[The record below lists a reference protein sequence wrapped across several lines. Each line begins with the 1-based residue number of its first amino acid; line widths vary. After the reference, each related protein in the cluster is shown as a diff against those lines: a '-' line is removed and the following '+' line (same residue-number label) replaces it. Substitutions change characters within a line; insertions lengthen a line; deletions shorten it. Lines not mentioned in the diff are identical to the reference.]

1 MAAAGSSFDLIHSTL
16 EGLRRSFDRYHW
28 TDEFGND
35 VDRFDDVNK
44 DWMFLRTLWESVDML
59 RNGDD
64 EADKV
69 FNLGLKIEAAAK
81 EIAQDVV
88 LIDKKKMK
96 TVWVDLQFLYD
107 YGTKTK
113 NLMAEIGEDLDQ
125 HLSGFS
131 FQLRRPSPH
140 VWFWSRFVSSVA
152 SRMGSIEPTSTDFNA
167 LASEMR
173 SLQNYLNDVL
183 CSDVDY
189 PVAAAAAAGG
199 DDVIDINA
207 SMNRVASEIVH
218 LAIHTCDYWF
228 SYRTNPGPIQEKK
241 WIKLSKFA
249 VDLQHEIDPTN
260 PKFMEFHLHFLIAL
274 YKTGQHQ
281 VKFCRKFCNYVATK
295 SGAEQV
301 LDEVSWLVK
310 FLVSSKLEEEDQFL
324 PIFFAEIHA
333 VLVVMA
339 SVFKKQRDEC
349 PKTLHSELV
358 MMICLLQTELF
369 LTEIALPKIKN
380 STFQIEDQ
388 LDQMKDQVCQKLG
401 KVRRY
406 SKNLPSG
413 KAEYGNKILALIEQL
428 YYSVASLCRSFK
440 AKKINKSTVK
450 NSILLL
456 LLNIVILKAESLN
469 KSSNAANF
477 LVYRKGQI
485 ALLEQ
490 LNLFTLLSNHLMT
503 VDMDMFFSQTEIFT
517 TGMMTEGNKNMILSS
532 LELLDKVKRIKAKL
546 REVCPQVPL
555 SDFPKTYRPGFI
567 DFLLRNLE
575 DLLKYDPSSI
585 APVKHHIK
593 EVQLQFKSLSSIFMK
608 ASESDIS
615 ENPELKDFLNCAANI
630 AYKIEYVI
638 DLIEIDAQW
647 QHFFLVFDLLEELR
661 IVNKRA
667 SGIHLTTSDDGD
679 RDYQNLS
686 QVPLNKMAQ
695 DGIPLIKE
703 TVVDISDEEQVI
715 TDQLTKGSAR
725 LGIVSIVG
733 MPGIGK
739 TTMAWKLFN
748 CPKVLSHFHCR
759 AWCTVSQEYEKK
771 ELLLE
776 ILGGIHGLN
785 ENICQ
790 MSKED
795 LQLKLRQCLLRNKFL
810 IVMDDVWD
818 AGVWNELKISFP
830 DDANG
835 SRVLITSRHHDVA
848 LQIEPNG
855 DPHSLRLFS
864 DDESWNL
871 IVGRVFQG
879 ESCPEELLLVGKEI
893 AQKCKGLPLAVVA
906 ISGLLRRIENS
917 RESWEK
923 IAKSLIAKVMEDPKA
938 RCMEILELSY
948 KYLPGYLKPCFIYL
962 GVFLEDKDIPVSK
975 LTRFWLAEG
984 CIHDSELKSL
994 EGIAEGYLMELISR
1008 SLVEVSKRRSNGMVK
1023 SCRLHDLLRDFCQ
1036 LKARA
1041 ENFFQ
1046 LVTRFDEPYVSFPSS
1061 DFGFEFDFGHHS
1073 DPVTYEAYRLCIFL
1087 KRVHFVVSRPFGLGT
1102 RSLIFFPSA
1111 DSEPRCPYDISFI
1124 CSNFKLLRVLDFECI
1139 NLGITFPAD
1148 ISLLVHLRYLA
1159 VTGYMQTIPQSI
1171 ANLQKLETFVV
1182 KGLRGLVVLPDTI
1195 WQMARLRHL
1204 HVNMHVAF
1212 KLDDE
1217 GLEGCSQLGN
1227 LVSFSRLS
1235 LSCGEDV
1242 ESIIKRLPNLQKLR
1256 CIFFHPQ
1263 GSSKNSY
1270 QFPRLDFLTHLVSLN
1285 VFYYGSAIT
1294 REFILPSNLR
1304 KLTLSNFRL
1313 PWSHISTIGRLP
1325 NLEVLKLLLGA
1336 FEGLT
1341 WDMEEEQFK
1350 ELKFL
1355 MLDNLNVS
1363 QWNATCDHLPKLQ
1376 RLVLQ
1381 NCKDLEEIP
1390 YDFADI
1396 GTLEVIEVHWC
1407 GQSAEE
1413 SAKWIAEATGD
1424 IKVLISSS
1432 YLR

>member
-1 MAAAGSSFDLIHSTL
+1 
-16 EGLRRSFDRYHW
+16 
-28 TDEFGND
+28 
-35 VDRFDDVNK
+35 
-44 DWMFLRTLWESVDML
+44 
-59 RNGDD
+59 
-64 EADKV
+64 
-69 FNLGLKIEAAAK
+69 
-81 EIAQDVV
+81 
-88 LIDKKKMK
+88 
-96 TVWVDLQFLYD
+96 
-107 YGTKTK
+107 
-113 NLMAEIGEDLDQ
+113 
-125 HLSGFS
+125 
-131 FQLRRPSPH
+131 
-140 VWFWSRFVSSVA
+140 
-152 SRMGSIEPTSTDFNA
+152 
-167 LASEMR
+167 
-173 SLQNYLNDVL
+173 
-183 CSDVDY
+183 
-189 PVAAAAAAGG
+189 
-199 DDVIDINA
+199 
-207 SMNRVASEIVH
+207 
-218 LAIHTCDYWF
+218 
-228 SYRTNPGPIQEKK
+228 
-241 WIKLSKFA
+241 
-249 VDLQHEIDPTN
+249 
-260 PKFMEFHLHFLIAL
+260 
-274 YKTGQHQ
+274 
-281 VKFCRKFCNYVATK
+281 
-295 SGAEQV
+295 
-301 LDEVSWLVK
+301 
-310 FLVSSKLEEEDQFL
+310 
-324 PIFFAEIHA
+324 
-333 VLVVMA
+333 
-339 SVFKKQRDEC
+339 
-349 PKTLHSELV
+349 
-358 MMICLLQTELF
+358 
-369 LTEIALPKIKN
+369 
-380 STFQIEDQ
+380 
-388 LDQMKDQVCQKLG
+388 
-401 KVRRY
+401 
-406 SKNLPSG
+406 
-413 KAEYGNKILALIEQL
+413 
-428 YYSVASLCRSFK
+428 
-440 AKKINKSTVK
+440 
-450 NSILLL
+450 
-456 LLNIVILKAESLN
+456 
-469 KSSNAANF
+469 
-477 LVYRKGQI
+477 
-485 ALLEQ
+485 
-490 LNLFTLLSNHLMT
+490 
-503 VDMDMFFSQTEIFT
+503 MDMFFSQTEIFT
-517 TGMMTEGNKNMILSS
+517 TVMMTEGNKNMILSS
-532 LELLDKVKRIKAKL
+532 LELSDKVKRIKAKL
-546 REVCPQVPL
+546 REVCPQVPM

-567 DFLLRNLE
+567 DFLIRNVE

-593 EVQLQFKSLSSIFMK
+593 EVELQFKSLSSIFMK
-608 ASESDIS
+608 ASESVIS
-615 ENPELKDFLNCAANI
+615 ENPELKYFLNCVANI

-679 RDYQNLS
+679 RDYQNIS
-686 QVPLNKMAQ
+686 QVPLNKMSR
-695 DGIPLIKE
+695 DGVPLIKE

-759 AWCTVSQEYEKK
+759 AWCTVSQEYEKRD
-771 ELLLE
+771 LLLE
-776 ILGGIHGLN
+776 ILGGIHGLTD
-785 ENICQ
+785 NICQ
-790 MSKED
+790 MSNED
-795 LQLKLRQCLLRNKFL
+795 LQLKLRQCF
-810 IVMDDVWD
+810 
-818 AGVWNELKISFP
+818 
-830 DDANG
+830 
-835 SRVLITSRHHDVA
+835 RHHDVA

-879 ESCPEELLLVGKEI
+879 EGCPEELLLAGKEI

-906 ISGLLRRIENS
+906 ISGLLRRIEKN

-948 KYLPGYLKPCFIYL
+948 KHLPGYLKPCFLYL

-975 LTRFWLAEG
+975 LIRFWLAEG
-984 CIHDSELKSL
+984 FIHDCELKSL
-994 EGIAEGYLMELISR
+994 EGIAKGYLMELISR

-1046 LVTRFDEPYVSFPSS
+1046 LVTRFDEPY
-1061 DFGFEFDFGHHS
+1061 
-1073 DPVTYEAYRLCIFL
+1073 AYRLCIFL

-1124 CSNFKLLRVLDFECI
+1124 CRNFKLLRVLDFECI

-1195 WQMARLRHL
+1195 WHMARLRHL

-1217 GLEGCSQLGN
+1217 GLEDCSQLGN

-1235 LSCGEDV
+1235 ISCGEDV

-1325 NLEVLKLLLGA
+1325 NLEVLKLLLDA
-1336 FEGLT
+1336 FKGLI

-1355 MLDNLNVS
+1355 KLDNLNVC
-1363 QWNATCDHLPKLQ
+1363 QWNATCDHLPKLE

-1381 NCKDLEEIP
+1381 NCKGLEEIP

-1407 GQSAEE
+1407 RQSVEE
-1413 SAKWIAEATGD
+1413 SAQRIAEATGD
-1424 IKVLISSS
+1424 TKVLISGS
-1432 YLR
+1432 YLRSSV